1 MSVWLNYLGVYNMA
15 ELKDRGT
22 EWLGEIPDSWR
33 LSRIGSVYELR
44 NTKVSDKEYPPLSV
58 TNKGIVPQLQTAAKT
73 NAHDDRKLVK
83 KGDFAINSRSDR
95 RGSCGISSYEGS
107 VSLINTILAPLGKM
121 NPRYYDWLFHTV
133 QFGDEFYK
141 WGHGIVDDLWTTNW
155 QDMKKITIP
164 MPDLDEQERI
174 AAFLDAKCSE
184 IDVLTMDIQAE
195 IDTLEE
201 YKRSVIMEKVTKGLN
216 PDVEMKDSCIEW
228 IGMIPSSWNIH
239 PVYYYYG
246 ERKAKNYDLKEQ
258 NLLSLS
264 YGKIVRKDINA
275 SGGLLPANFSTYNIV
290 EADDIIIRST
300 DLQNDKRSLR
310 TGLVI
315 EHGIITSAYIDLV
328 PKSSVNS
335 KYFHYLLHAYDIM
348 KVFYNM
354 GNGVRQ
360 GLNYSEFSKLMV
372 IAPSREEQQEIVD
385 YLDNK
390 CEQIDSII
398 ETKKQQLTVLDEY
411 KKTIIYE
418 YVTGKK
424 EVV

>member
-1 MSVWLNYLGVYNMA
+1 MA

-107 VSLINTILAPLGKM
+107 VSLINTILAPLGEM
-121 NPRYYDWLFHTV
+121 NPRYYDWLFHTI

-201 YKRSVIMEKVTKGLN
+201 YKRSIITEKVTTGLS
-216 PDVEMKDSCIEW
+216 PDVAMKDSCIEW

-360 GLNYSEFSKLMV
+360 GLNYSEFSKLML

-398 ETKKQQLTVLDEY
+398 ETKKEQLAVLDEY
-411 KKTIIYE
+411 KKSMIYE
-418 YVTGKK
+418 YITGKK